1 MQRER
6 CVAGGLLEAGASKAV
21 RSQASSEGCE
31 AIPWEKS
38 PVIVTAF
45 TARSHPADA
54 THIRPSV
61 GIGASSIGTKKEK
74 FVGCEDEA
82 PFQTTAVHLN
92 FWLVNISA
100 NLRGAMPLRPGVSAG
115 AVGP

>member
-1 MQRER
+1 MRCQARSER
-6 CVAGGLLEAGASKAV
+6 
-21 RSQASSEGCE
+21 CE
-31 AIPWEKS
+31 AIPWDKS
-38 PVIVTAF
+38 PVIVTIF
-45 TARSHPADA
+45 TARSHPADSA
-54 THIRPSV
+54 QMRPSV
-61 GIGASSIGTKKEK
+61 GIGASSIGTKKEE